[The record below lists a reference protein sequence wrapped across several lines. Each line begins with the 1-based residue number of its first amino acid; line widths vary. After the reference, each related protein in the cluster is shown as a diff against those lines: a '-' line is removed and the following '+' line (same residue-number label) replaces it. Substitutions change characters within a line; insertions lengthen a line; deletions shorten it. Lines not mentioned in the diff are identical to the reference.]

1 MSDLP
6 LAGLTVVV
14 TRPSDQAEPLAR
26 PLEQQGATVLRVPT
40 IEIVPMAIDDEWR
53 RAAAALTTYDLIV
66 FTSANGVRWFVD
78 RLPEAGI
85 PAGIDDLASIEL
97 VAIGPATAAA
107 LNVRGLNAAVV
118 PDEFVAEAL
127 VEVLAA
133 GGRELEGAR
142 VLIPSAREARPT
154 LPEGLREHG
163 AAVEVLAVYET
174 LPATE
179 LAVPRG
185 EIESADYVT
194 FTSGSTVNAF
204 VGLMDM
210 APADLTR
217 RLAAVRLC
225 SIGPVTSAALERHGL
240 PVALEAEKY
249 SSHGLVAAIVAD
261 ARARRSGRA
270 ESSS

>member
-14 TRPSDQAEPLAR
+14 TRPGDQAEPLAR

-40 IEIVPMAIDDEWR
+40 IEIVPVAIDGEWR

-66 FTSANGVRWFVD
+66 FTSVNGVRWFVD
-78 RLPEAGI
+78 RLPEAGV
-85 PAGIDDLASIEL
+85 PDGPDDLASVEL

-107 LNVRGLNAAVV
+107 LSVRGLNAAVV

-127 VEVLAA
+127 VEVLVQ
-133 GGRELEGAR
+133 GGRALEGAR

-154 LPEGLREHG
+154 LPDGLRERG

-179 LAVPRG
+179 LVVPRG

-194 FTSGSTVNAF
+194 FTSGSTVSAF
-204 VGLMDM
+204 VGLMD
-210 APADLTR
+210 PEDLPG
-217 RLAAVRLC
+217 RLASARHC
-225 SIGPVTSAALERHGL
+225 SIGPVTSAALESHGL

-261 ARARRSGRA
+261 ARARRALPGDPRP
-270 ESSS
+270 